1 MKKVLLL
8 LLFFIPIIVKAQN
21 IPYGNNPT
29 AGNYAK
35 AKDGTRIYYETYGTG
50 KPLVLLHGG
59 LYGEISE
66 YENLIPVLSKNFMVI
81 AIATRGHTKSEI
93 GHQPYTYE
101 LMSDD
106 AYTVIRQVTKDS
118 ITLIGFSD
126 GAVIALDLT
135 MRHPDLVKKL
145 VFAGGNVSAA
155 SYRPGEMDELK
166 RLSGASLERDMP
178 DFVRERKKLMPE
190 PERWG
195 EFVQL
200 LKHAWINQ
208 TTVMPEQI
216 KHIKCPVL
224 VAAGDRDRYN
234 PIESFVSIYKLLP
247 SAQLAIIP
255 NSDHIIFYRQPA
267 LMETIVMGFVLK

>member
-1 MKKVLLL
+1 MRKILLI
-8 LLFFIPIIVKAQN
+8 LLFFVPAIVIAQN
-21 IPYGNNPT
+21 IPYGNNPA
-29 AGNYAK
+29 AGNYLK
-35 AKDGTRIYYETYGTG
+35 VKDGTRIYYEIYGTG

-81 AIATRGHTKSEI
+81 AIATRGHAKSEI

-106 AYTVIRQVTKDS
+106 AYSVIRHITKDS
-118 ITLIGFSD
+118 VTLIGFSD

-135 MRHPDLVKKL
+135 IRHRDLVKKL

-155 SYRPGEMDELK
+155 SYRPGEMEELK
-166 RLSGASLERDMP
+166 DLTGASLESDMP

-190 PERWG
+190 PGRWG
-195 EFVQL
+195 EFVEL

-208 TTVMPEQI
+208 TTVMPDQI
-216 KHIKCPVL
+216 KSIKCPVL

-234 PIESFVSIYKLLP
+234 PIESFISIYKLLP
-247 SAQLAIIP
+247 SAELAIIP

-267 LMETIVMGFVLK
+267 LMETMVMGFVMK

>member
-1 MKKVLLL
+1 MRKILLI
-8 LLFFIPIIVKAQN
+8 LLFFVPVIVKAQN
-21 IPYGNNPT
+21 IPYGNNPA
-29 AGNYAK
+29 AGNYLK
-35 AKDGTRIYYETYGTG
+35 VKDGTRIYYETYGTG
-50 KPLVLLHGG
+50 RPLVLLHGG

-106 AYTVIRQVTKDS
+106 AYSVIRHITNDS
-118 ITLIGFSD
+118 VTLIGFSD
-126 GAVIALDLT
+126 GAVIALDLAI
-135 MRHPDLVKKL
+135 RHPDLVKKL

-155 SYRPGEMDELK
+155 SYRPGEMEELK
-166 RLSGASLERDMP
+166 GLTGASLERDMP

-190 PERWG
+190 PGRWG
-195 EFVQL
+195 EFVEL

-208 TTVMPEQI
+208 ATITPAQV
-216 KHIKCPVL
+216 KSIKCPVL

-267 LMETIVMGFVLK
+267 LMETMVVGFVMK

>member
-1 MKKVLLL
+1 MKKILMMLVL
-8 LLFFIPIIVKAQN
+8 FASATVRAQN
-21 IPYGNNPT
+21 VPYGNNPA
-29 AGNYAK
+29 AGNYVK
-35 AKDGTRIYYETYGTG
+35 VKDGTRIYYETYGTG

-93 GHQPYTYE
+93 GHKPYTYE

-106 AYTVIRQVTKDS
+106 AYAVIRQVTKDS
-118 ITLIGFSD
+118 VALIGFSD
-126 GAVIALDLT
+126 GAVTALDLT
-135 MRHPDLVKKL
+135 IRHPDMVKKL
-145 VFAGGNVSAA
+145 VFAGGSTSAA

-166 RLSGASLERDMP
+166 QLSGASLERDIP

-195 EFVQL
+195 EFVEL
-200 LKHAWINQ
+200 LKHAWISQ
-208 TTVMPEQI
+208 TTVTPEQL
-216 KHIKCPVL
+216 KNIKCPVL

-234 PIESFVSIYKLLP
+234 SVESFVSIYKLLP
-247 SAQLAIIP
+247 LAQLAIIP

-267 LMETIVMGFVLK
+267 LMETMVMGFLMK

>member
-1 MKKVLLL
+1 MRKILLI
-8 LLFFIPIIVKAQN
+8 LLFFVPVIVKAQN
-21 IPYGNNPT
+21 IPYGNNPA
-29 AGNYAK
+29 AGNYLK
-35 AKDGTRIYYETYGTG
+35 VKDGTRIYYETYGTG
-50 KPLVLLHGG
+50 RPLVLLHGG

-93 GHQPYTYE
+93 GHQPYTYK
-101 LMSDD
+101 LMSND
-106 AYTVIRQVTKDS
+106 AYSVIRHITKDS
-118 ITLIGFSD
+118 VTLIGFSD

-135 MRHPDLVKKL
+135 IRHSDLVKKL
-145 VFAGGNVSAA
+145 VFASGNVSAA
-155 SYRPGEMDELK
+155 SYRPGEMEELK
-166 RLSGASLERDMP
+166 GLTGASLERDMP

-190 PERWG
+190 PGRWG
-195 EFVQL
+195 EFVEL

-208 TTVMPEQI
+208 TTVTPDQI
-216 KHIKCPVL
+216 KSIKCPVL

-267 LMETIVMGFVLK
+267 LMETMVMGFVMK

>member
-1 MKKVLLL
+1 MKKILLML
-8 LLFFIPIIVKAQN
+8 VFFIPAIVKSQN
-21 IPYGNNPT
+21 IPYGNNPA
-29 AGNYAK
+29 AGNYLK
-35 AKDGTRIYYETYGTG
+35 VKDGTRIYYETYGTG

-59 LYGEISE
+59 LYGEIGE

-101 LMSDD
+101 LMSED
-106 AYTVIRQVTKDS
+106 AYTVIRHVTKDS
-118 ITLIGFSD
+118 VTLIGFSD

-135 MRHPDLVKKL
+135 IRHPDLVKKL

-166 RLSGASLERDMP
+166 NLTGASLERDAP

-195 EFVQL
+195 EFVDL

-208 TTVMPEQI
+208 TTVPPDQI
-216 KHIKCPVL
+216 KSIKCPVL
-224 VAAGDRDRYN
+224 VTAGDRDRYN

-247 SAQLAIIP
+247 LAQLAIIP

-267 LMETIVMGFVLK
+267 LMETMVMGFVLK

>member
-1 MKKVLLL
+1 MKKILM
-8 LLFFIPIIVKAQN
+8 LLFFVPAIVKAQN
-21 IPYGNNPT
+21 VPYGNNPA
-29 AGNYAK
+29 AGNYVK
-35 AKDGTRIYYETYGTG
+35 AQDGTRIYYETYGTG

-59 LYGEISE
+59 LYGEIAE
-66 YENLIPVLSKNFMVI
+66 YENLIPVLSKSFMVI

-118 ITLIGFSD
+118 ISLIGFSD

-135 MRHPDLVKKL
+135 IRHPDLVKKL
-145 VFAGGNVSAA
+145 VFAGGNISAA

-166 RLSGASLERDMP
+166 LLSGASLERDIP

-190 PERWG
+190 AERWG
-195 EFVQL
+195 EFVEL

-208 TTVMPEQI
+208 TAVTPEQI
-216 KHIKCPVL
+216 KRIKCPVL
-224 VAAGDRDRYN
+224 IAAGDRDRYN
-234 PIESFVSIYKLLP
+234 PIESFLGIYKLLP

-255 NSDHIIFYRQPA
+255 NSDHIIFYRQPV
-267 LMETIVMGFVLK
+267 LMETIVTGFVLK